1 MSIITNAMM
10 SIDAMEHTMSAIDTI
25 CSSTV
30 EKAPRARRRVGFDVE
45 FSGRAKNTLQHLWRL
60 YCLLAAKRRS
70 RIALEEMSDWQLSDI
85 GVSERDARRES
96 SVPFWR

>member
-10 SIDAMEHTMSAIDTI
+10 SIDALEQTMSTIDTI
-25 CSSTV
+25 CSTAV
-30 EKAPRARRRVGFDVE
+30 EKPARARRKTGFDVD
-45 FSGRAKNTLQHLWRL
+45 FSGRAKNTLHQLWRL
-60 YCLLAAKRRS
+60 YCFLAAKRRS
-70 RIALEEMSDWQLSDI
+70 RLALEEMSDWQLSDI

>member
-10 SIDAMEHTMSAIDTI
+10 SIDALELTMSTIDTI
-25 CSSTV
+25 CSTTP
-30 EKAPRARRRVGFDVE
+30 EKTPRARRKVGFDVE
-45 FSGRAKNTLQHLWRL
+45 FSGSAKNAMQRLWRL
-60 YCLLAAKRRS
+60 YCFLAARRRS

-85 GVSERDARRES
+85 GVCEKDARRES